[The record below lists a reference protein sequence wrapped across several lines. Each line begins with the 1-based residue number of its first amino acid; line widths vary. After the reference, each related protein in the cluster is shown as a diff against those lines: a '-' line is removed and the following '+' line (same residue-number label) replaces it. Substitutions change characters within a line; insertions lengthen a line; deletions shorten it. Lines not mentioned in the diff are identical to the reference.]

1 MEKSKL
7 QSFINRYYLAGNC
20 EAVTVKANGQSVNC
34 ELIDVDQ
41 TVVGKVKWK
50 TDPFMSGELG
60 INHTGALTKM
70 LSAVGEKI
78 DIEVNDAQGKNYA
91 MKIKEGSTTMTFML
105 ADTSVIPAV
114 PTINAEPEYEVV
126 IDINDEFVNK
136 GIGKINKFL
145 DKSIEKGKMTAD
157 DKKKIISHIKGTT
170 KLEDLKD
177 VDLVIEAIFENI
189 KVKKELFSDLD
200 KICKKETILASN
212 TSTIPIT
219 DLASVTSRPESFI
232 GMHFMNPVPIM
243 KLVEVIRGLR
253 TDDKTTK
260 LIKELSE
267 KMGKI
272 PVEVNDGPGFVSNR
286 VLIPMINEA
295 VFCLMDGT
303 GTAEAIDNVMKLG
316 MNHPMGP
323 LALADLIGLDVCLD
337 IMNVLYEGFND
348 SKYRPCP
355 LLKKMVQAG
364 NLGRKT
370 GKGFYDYTK

>member
-1 MEKSKL
+1 MIVKK
-7 QSFINRYYLAGNC
+7 IGIIGAGQMGHGI
-20 EAVTVKANGQSVNC
+20 ALVAAKAGFNVIIQ
-34 ELIDVDQ
+34 
-41 TVVGKVKWK
+41 
-50 TDPFMSGELG
+50 
-60 INHTGALTKM
+60 
-70 LSAVGEKI
+70 
-78 DIEVNDAQGKNYA
+78 DIKD
-91 MKIKEGSTTMTFML
+91 
-105 ADTSVIPAV
+105 
-114 PTINAEPEYEVV
+114 EYVQ
-126 IDINDEFVNK
+126 K
-136 GIGKINKFL
+136 GISKIERFL

-157 DKKKIISHIKGTT
+157 EKKNVLSNIKGTT

-177 VDLVIEAIFENI
+177 VDLVIEAIFENV
-189 KVKKELFSDLD
+189 KVKKELFTALD
-200 KICKKETILASN
+200 KICKKETYFASN

-219 DLASVTSRPESFI
+219 DLASVTSRPEHFI

-243 KLVEVIRGLR
+243 KLVEVIRGLK
-253 TDDKTTK
+253 TDGQTTK

-303 GTAEAIDNVMKLG
+303 GTAESIDNVMKLG

-323 LALADLIGLDVCLD
+323 LELADLIGLDVCLD

-355 LLKKMVQAG
+355 LMKKMVQAG

-370 GKGFYDYTK
+370 GKGFYDYSK

>member
-1 MEKSKL
+1 MSVKKIGVIGAGQMGHGIALVAAKAGFNVIIQDIKDEYVKKGLSK
-7 QSFINRYYLAGNC
+7 
-20 EAVTVKANGQSVNC
+20 
-34 ELIDVDQ
+34 
-41 TVVGKVKWK
+41 
-50 TDPFMSGELG
+50 
-60 INHTGALTKM
+60 
-70 LSAVGEKI
+70 
-78 DIEVNDAQGKNYA
+78 IER
-91 MKIKEGSTTMTFML
+91 
-105 ADTSVIPAV
+105 
-114 PTINAEPEYEVV
+114 
-126 IDINDEFVNK
+126 
-136 GIGKINKFL
+136 FL
-145 DKSIEKGKMTAD
+145 DKSIEKGKMNSD
-157 DKKKIISHIKGTT
+157 EKKKVLSNIKGTT

-189 KVKKELFSDLD
+189 KVKKELFTALD
-200 KICKKETILASN
+200 KICKKDTYFASN

-219 DLASVTSRPESFI
+219 DLASVTTRPEHFI

-243 KLVEVIRGLR
+243 KLVEVIRGLK
-253 TDDKTTK
+253 TDDQTTK

-303 GTAEAIDNVMKLG
+303 GTAESIDNVMKLG

-370 GKGFYDYTK
+370 GKGFYDYSK